1 MFNGKHI
8 SIEGMDGVGKSTVC
22 KMLAERLGFEFVEKP
37 LRFLFDSKGNI
48 DSYVRIRD
56 YVNSREDRVFTS
68 WFYGLGSTFL
78 YDRYQGKNI
87 ITDRHL
93 ISNYMW
99 SGTEESEPVFRT
111 LIDRIGAPTLTVVL
125 YADPEVIRKRL
136 IGRNPTDSD
145 IRKIEQSETVYSKA
159 RMFLEKYPMP
169 HLFIDTG
176 DKMPEE
182 ICDIIIEEAKHLG
195 VI

>member
-8 SIEGMDGVGKSTVC
+8 SIEGMDGVGKSTIC
-22 KMLAERLGFEFVEKP
+22 KMLAERLNFEFVEKP
-37 LRFLFDSKGNI
+37 LRFLFDSDGNY
-48 DSYVRIRD
+48 DSYIRIRD
-56 YVNSREDRVFTS
+56 YVNSREDRLFTS
-68 WFYGLGSTFL
+68 WFYGLGSTYL
-78 YDRYQGKNI
+78 YDRYQGRNI

-111 LIDRIGAPTLTVVL
+111 LVERLGAPSLTVIL

-136 IGRNPTDSD
+136 LGRDLTDSD
-145 IRKIEQSETVYSKA
+145 LKKVQLSETVYRKA
-159 RMFLEKYPMP
+159 RSFLEKYPMP
-169 HLFIDTG
+169 HIYIDTG
-176 DKMPEE
+176 EMTPEE
-182 ICDIIIEEAKHLG
+182 ICDRIVAEAKRLG